1 MNKKDVEAF
10 IKAKNEL
17 TTQYETDV
25 KTLTEDFTAKVN
37 ESFPIKVGMIVVA
50 RVPKFKNDVVLHVTH
65 HEITKNANINIVG
78 NMIVNGAESNQVMT
92 IGSYPITDDI
102 KDLKK
107 IYITANSLDEYL
119 ANNDKSGL

>member
-37 ESFPIKVGMIVVA
+37 ESFPIKVGMVITA
-50 RVPKFKNDVVLHVTH
+50 KVPKFKNDVVLVVTRH
-65 HEITKNANINIVG
+65 KVTKNANLNIVG
-78 NMIVNGAESNQVMT
+78 NMIINKQDTNQIMT

-107 IYITANSLDEYL
+107 IYILANSLEEYQ
-119 ANNDKSGL
+119 ANEE